1 MAINKVKRPLKR
13 LAPGGPK
20 IRKGKRLMTKSAKKI
35 LLSFRHGKFPDFF
48 AYPNK
53 LF

>member
-13 LAPGGPK
+13 LAPGVPK
-20 IRKGKRLMTKSAKKI
+20 IRKGKRLAKKI
-35 LLSFRHGKFPDFF
+35 LLSFRHGKIPDFF